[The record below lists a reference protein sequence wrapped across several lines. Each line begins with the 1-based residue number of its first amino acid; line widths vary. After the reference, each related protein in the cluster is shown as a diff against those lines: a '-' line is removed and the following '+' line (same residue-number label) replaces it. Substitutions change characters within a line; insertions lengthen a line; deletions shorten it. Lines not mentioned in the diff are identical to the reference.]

1 MITCEKA
8 LFWDLTKSE
17 VKNYPIR
24 PRRRTVFLSWFREKS
39 RYIDML
45 RPLDESKFDDSLTN
59 FEEAL
64 VSLKMVV
71 AITNLI
77 SNTSSL

>member
-1 MITCEKA
+1 
-8 LFWDLTKSE
+8 
-17 VKNYPIR
+17 
-24 PRRRTVFLSWFREKS
+24 
-39 RYIDML
+39 ML